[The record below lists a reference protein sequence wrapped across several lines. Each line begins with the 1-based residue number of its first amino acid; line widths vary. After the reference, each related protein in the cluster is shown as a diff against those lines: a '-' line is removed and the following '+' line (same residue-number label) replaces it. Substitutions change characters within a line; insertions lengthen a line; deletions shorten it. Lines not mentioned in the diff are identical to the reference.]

1 MNKQQLAAKIWES
14 ANRMRGKVDASEYK
28 DFILGFI
35 FYKYLSEKE
44 EQFFLGEG
52 MTAADMKSLVEEDEE
67 TVGYAQ
73 NRLGYFISYQNLFS
87 TWVQAGNDFAVS
99 QVYEGLSAFSRL
111 VSPLYKMSSTASL
124 SPFRRA

>member
-52 MTAADMKSLVEEDEE
+52 MTGADMEQLVEEDEE
-67 TVGYAQ
+67 TC
-73 NRLGYFISYQNLFS
+73 RLCSES
-87 TWVQAGNDFAVS
+87 S
-99 QVYEGLSAFSRL
+99 GLL
-111 VSPLYKMSSTASL
+111 HLL
-124 SPFRRA
+124 SEPVLHLGPGRQ

>member
-52 MTAADMKSLVEEDEE
+52 MTAADTRARPLLP
-67 TVGYAQ
+67 YALPPPAPPGE
-73 NRLGYFISYQNLFS
+73 RCR
-87 TWVQAGNDFAVS
+87 
-99 QVYEGLSAFSRL
+99 E
-111 VSPLYKMSSTASL
+111 
-124 SPFRRA
+124 